1 MIGTMS
7 FNKRIEAPA
16 VVEVYG
22 VGEFVND
29 DRVDDFRSGE
39 EQAPVEVEV
48 FLTTAA
54 APAGFLAFDGNAV
67 IGGAH
72 FL

>member
-1 MIGTMS
+1 MVGAMS
-7 FNKRIEAPA
+7 FNKRIKTPA

-29 DRVDDFRSGE
+29 DRVEDFRSGE
-39 EQAPVEVEV
+39 EEAPVEVKV
-48 FLTTAA
+48 FLTAAA

-67 IGGAH
+67 IGGTH